1 MRISTS
7 EFIALMA
14 MLVATVAL
22 SIDGMLPALPYIASE
37 LSPENPNRAQLVLSS
52 FVVGMALGTFLM
64 GPLSDSFGRKTIIYW
79 GAGLYVFFAVICML
93 ATNLETLTLARI
105 MQGIGAAG
113 PRVVSQALVRD
124 LYSGR
129 EMARITSFIMIIFA
143 LVPAI
148 APLLGAAVMLMFQW
162 QAIFAVF
169 ILFVIL
175 STTWMGV
182 RIQEPVTLEKR
193 RPFDFIS
200 LKTATIEIL
209 SHRMVRTAI
218 VTLIFAY
225 SVLFTGLLLIQ
236 PVFDIYFARA
246 DIFPV
251 WFAVIAILA
260 ASASFV
266 NAILVVQWG
275 MRRLVSI
282 AFRVQVF
289 WSAVMLLLLNNGTL
303 SGEFGFAMFVL
314 WMLGV
319 FFQAGMTMGNLT
331 ALAMEPLGHIAG
343 TAASLVSAL
352 ATLGSVILAGIVGQ
366 FFDGTPLVMFVGVV
380 VFAICGVISTNHLQ
394 RFERPS
400 QSASQTGTK
409 I

>member
-143 LVPAI
+143 LVPAV
-148 APLLGAAVMLMFQW
+148 APLLGAAVMQMFQW

-200 LKTATIEIL
+200 LKTATIEVL

-225 SVLFTGLLLIQ
+225 AVLFTGLLLIQ

-266 NAILVVQWG
+266 NAILVLQWG

-282 AFRVQVF
+282 AFRVQVL

-303 SGEFGFAMFVL
+303 SGEFGFVMFVL

-366 FFDGTPLVMFVGVV
+366 FFDGTPLMMFVGVV

-400 QSASQTGTK
+400 QSASQTETK

>member
-143 LVPAI
+143 LVPAV

-266 NAILVVQWG
+266 NAILVLQWG

-400 QSASQTGTK
+400 QSASQTETK

>member
-37 LSPENPNRAQLVLSS
+37 LSPENPNRAQMVLSS
-52 FVVGMALGTFLM
+52 FVVGMALGTFIM

-79 GAGLYVFFAVICML
+79 GAGLYVLFAIVCMV
-93 ATNLETLTLARI
+93 ATNLETLIIARTL
-105 MQGIGAAG
+105 QGIGAAG
-113 PRVVSQALVRD
+113 PRVVSHALVRD

-143 LVPAI
+143 LVPAV
-148 APLLGAAVMLMFQW
+148 APLLGAAVMLIFEW

-169 ILFVIL
+169 ILFVVL

-182 RIQEPVTLEKR
+182 RIKEPVTADKR
-193 RPFDFIS
+193 LPFRFQS
-200 LKTATIEIL
+200 LKSAVVEIL
-209 SHRMVRTAI
+209 SLKMVRTSI
-218 VTLIFAY
+218 VTLIFSYA
-225 SVLFTGLLLIQ
+225 VLFTGLLLIQ
-236 PVFDIYFARA
+236 PVFDQFFGRA
-246 DIFPV
+246 ASFPV

-266 NAILVVQWG
+266 NAMLVMQLG

-282 AFRVQVF
+282 AFRVQVT
-289 WSAVMLLLLNNGTL
+289 WSILMLLLLNAGVI
-303 SGEFGFAMFVL
+303 SGDLGFALFLL
-314 WMLGV
+314 WILGV

-343 TAASLVSAL
+343 TAASVVSAL
-352 ATLGSVILAGIVGQ
+352 ATLGSVVLAGIVGQ
-366 FFDGTPLVMFVGVV
+366 YFDGTPLIMILGVA
-380 VFAICGVISTNHLQ
+380 VFALCGAISTHRLQ
-394 RFERPS
+394 RFERIS
-400 QSASQTGTK
+400 QSVGSTEPK
-409 I
+409 V

>member
-143 LVPAI
+143 LVPAV

-266 NAILVVQWG
+266 NAILVLQWG

-400 QSASQTGTK
+400 RSASQTETK

>member
-113 PRVVSQALVRD
+113 PRVISQALVRD

-143 LVPAI
+143 LVPAV

-266 NAILVVQWG
+266 NAILVLQWG

-366 FFDGTPLVMFVGVV
+366 FFAGTPLVMFVGVV

>member
-143 LVPAI
+143 LVPAV

-200 LKTATIEIL
+200 LKTAIVEIL

-266 NAILVVQWG
+266 NAILVLQWG

-352 ATLGSVILAGIVGQ
+352 ATLGSVILAGLVGQ

>member
-143 LVPAI
+143 LVPAV

-266 NAILVVQWG
+266 NAILVLQWG

-352 ATLGSVILAGIVGQ
+352 ATLGSVILAGLVGQ

-400 QSASQTGTK
+400 QSASQTETK

>member
-143 LVPAI
+143 LVPAV

-200 LKTATIEIL
+200 LKTAIIEIL

-266 NAILVVQWG
+266 NAILVLQWG

-303 SGEFGFAMFVL
+303 SGEFGFVMFVL

-400 QSASQTGTK
+400 QSTSQTETK

>member
-143 LVPAI
+143 LVPAV

-200 LKTATIEIL
+200 LKTAIIEIL

-266 NAILVVQWG
+266 NAILVLQWG

-394 RFERPS
+394 RFKRPS
-400 QSASQTGTK
+400 QSASQTETK

>member
-143 LVPAI
+143 LVPAV

-200 LKTATIEIL
+200 LKTAIIEIL

-225 SVLFTGLLLIQ
+225 AVLFTGLLLVQ

-266 NAILVVQWG
+266 NAILVLQWG

-380 VFAICGVISTNHLQ
+380 VFAICGAISTNHLQ

-400 QSASQTGTK
+400 QSASQTETK

>member
-143 LVPAI
+143 LVPAV

-200 LKTATIEIL
+200 LKTAIVEIL

-266 NAILVVQWG
+266 NAILVLQWG

>member
-143 LVPAI
+143 LVPAV

-266 NAILVVQWG
+266 NAILVLQWG

-400 QSASQTGTK
+400 QSTSQTETK

>member
-143 LVPAI
+143 LVPAV

-266 NAILVVQWG
+266 NAILVLQWG

-343 TAASLVSAL
+343 TAASFVSAL

-400 QSASQTGTK
+400 RSASQTETK

>member
-79 GAGLYVFFAVICML
+79 GSVLYVFFAVICML

-143 LVPAI
+143 LVPAV

-175 STTWMGV
+175 STTWMAV

-200 LKTATIEIL
+200 LKTAIIEIL

-266 NAILVVQWG
+266 NAILVLQWG

-282 AFRVQVF
+282 AFRVQVL
-289 WSAVMLLLLNNGTL
+289 WTALMLLLLNNGTL

-380 VFAICGVISTNHLQ
+380 AFAICGVISTNHLQ
-394 RFERPS
+394 RFKRPS
-400 QSASQTGTK
+400 QSASQTETK